1 MAEKKST
8 SKPNLFDDGKL
19 EKAETPLDFLSRTGV
34 TTQMKEVVKL
44 LMENRPEDPLIFLA
58 EYFDNLA
65 DTATALMQAHQKLLL
80 VHHSQ
85 PAFYSNLMEAYDTL
99 SHQKGSNGLRG
110 LTGKSYNDLLT
121 LLCRDLTNTEA
132 EPLLK
137 QITCFDHEVIR
148 FLVFR
153 CGVLSVLVYQDFLK
167 QADSLYDELD
177 LYERGKADKQLC
189 EVCLDQ
195 LSKAVATTSLSDP
208 ISVLHAG
215 TYISAKSFQ
224 KSALG
229 VLSKGGQNRKTI
241 SKEEFVAAAAKM
253 FLSQV
258 PDFR

>member
-1 MAEKKST
+1 
-8 SKPNLFDDGKL
+8 
-19 EKAETPLDFLSRTGV
+19 
-34 TTQMKEVVKL
+34 MKEVVKL

-99 SHQKGSNGLRG
+99 SHQKGEKQSQNRLKNIVKGSNGLRG

-224 KSALG
+224 KSALE